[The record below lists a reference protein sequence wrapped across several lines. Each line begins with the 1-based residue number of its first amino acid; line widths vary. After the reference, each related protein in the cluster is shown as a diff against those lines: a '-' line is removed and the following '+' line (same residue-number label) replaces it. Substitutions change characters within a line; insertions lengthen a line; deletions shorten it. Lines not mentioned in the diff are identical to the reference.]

1 MLSPTPT
8 HVEAERDKNAGG
20 NVSAPQVDVNGD
32 ATGRYLDSE
41 AAAAAAEKSSDKVV
55 YGKCV

>member
-41 AAAAAAEKSSDKVV
+41 AAAEKSSDKVV
-55 YGKCV
+55 YGKSV

>member
-20 NVSAPQVDVNGD
+20 NVSPPQVDVNGD

-41 AAAAAAEKSSDKVV
+41 AAAAAENSSDKVV

>member
-20 NVSAPQVDVNGD
+20 NVSAVNGE
-32 ATGRYLDSE
+32 ATGKDSYSE
-41 AAAAAAEKSSDKVV
+41 AAAAAGKSSDKVV